1 LAIAPAMFTRN
12 KADVDLGYQP
22 DDMKAGVAL
31 KAAIE
36 GLPQPGAL
44 PDIQAAVDWA
54 AHECN
59 GKVGVVGYC
68 WGGLLT
74 WRAACLVDG
83 VSAAASYYG
92 GGMTFEPALSLKSKA
107 PTIAHFA
114 EKDQHI
120 TLESV
125 EAFKARHPEVA
136 VYLYD
141 ADHGFNC
148 DHRGAYEGKAATQA
162 LERTLAFF
170 SEKLA

>member
-1 LAIAPAMFTRN
+1 
-12 KADVDLGYQP
+12 
-22 DDMKAGVAL
+22 
-31 KAAIE
+31 
-36 GLPQPGAL
+36 
-44 PDIQAAVDWA
+44 
-54 AHECN
+54 
-59 GKVGVVGYC
+59 
-68 WGGLLT
+68 
-74 WRAACLVDG
+74 
-83 VSAAASYYG
+83 
-92 GGMTFEPALSLKSKA
+92 LKSKA